1 MSQAPGPTPPSALE
15 PPPPA
20 SLPRLMARTRRP
32 PQPASGFLAGLRIRK
47 KLQFLHTVF
56 SLTLAAILLVAVRP
70 ALNEVVYRAELD
82 ESQMLLQLLARAA
95 QSTPSASADDLAAI
109 AAASGRSIRLGTAQE
124 LGLTPDIAARAT
136 VGGAI
141 PLEIPPQASS
151 DAPRAVV
158 FLPGLRGVEGNF
170 VLAEGRIES
179 ARSAVF
185 QLYLLVGAALL
196 AVYALVALALELF
209 ILPRHVYAPIRRM
222 LAADLAVRE
231 GRTAEEVIDPRFIPQ
246 DELGEIMRSRNQAIV
261 MVREHQQRLAQALED
276 LGVAATDLK
285 RKNHLLESTRKN
297 LADADRLASLG
308 MMSAGIAHELNTP
321 LAVLKGLV
329 EKLARDPAR
338 GVDVPTAELM
348 ARVVGRLERLG
359 ESLLDF
365 ARVRPPRSAP
375 VTIRYVVEEAI
386 TLVRLDRQSGDVAI
400 EDRIPLSLVI
410 DCDAPRM
417 VQVFVNL
424 IRNGVDA
431 LRTKELAG
439 DRTRREPPTIEL
451 LADEKE
457 RDGAPWVSITIRDN
471 GPGIDPA
478 ILPRLFEPFT
488 STRLDSKGTGLGLAV
503 SEGIVREHGGV
514 ILARN
519 RPDVMGAEFEIMLPM
534 TAPTSLPTSEPP
546 AAAPSGHAVP
556 HPQSSPSLATR
567 STGDA
572 RDD

>member
-1 MSQAPGPTPPSALE
+1 
-15 PPPPA
+15 
-20 SLPRLMARTRRP
+20 MARRIRP
-32 PQPASGFLAGLRIRK
+32 KGSVSGFLAGLRIRK

-82 ESQMLLQLLARAA
+82 ESQMLLQVLAKTA
-95 QSTPSASADDLAAI
+95 QTTPGLSAQDLASI
-109 AAASGRSIRLGTAQE
+109 ASASGRSIRFATAEQ
-124 LGLTPDIAARAT
+124 LGLTADVAARAT
-136 VGGAI
+136 VSGTTPI
-141 PLEIPPQASS
+141 EIPPVADS
-151 DAPRAVV
+151 DAPRSIIH
-158 FLPGLRGVEGNF
+158 LPGLRGAEGNF
-170 VLAEGRIES
+170 VVTEGRIET
-179 ARSAVF
+179 ARTAVF
-185 QLYLLVGAALL
+185 RLYLLVGVALL

-209 ILPRHVYAPIRRM
+209 ILPQHVYAPIQRM

-231 GRTAEEVIDPRFIPQ
+231 GRATEEVIDSRFIPK

-261 MVREHQQRLAQALED
+261 MLREHQQKLAQALDD
-276 LGVAATDLK
+276 LNAAATDLK
-285 RKNHLLESTRKN
+285 RKNHLLESTRRN

-321 LAVLKGLV
+321 LAVIKGLV

-375 VTIRYVVEEAI
+375 VAIRYVIEEAL
-386 TLVRLDRQSGDVAI
+386 TLVRLDRQSGDVKL
-400 EDRIPLSLVI
+400 EDRVQPSLI
-410 DCDAPRM
+410 LDCDATRM

-431 LRTKELAG
+431 LRTKDASR
-439 DRTRREPPTIEL
+439 DQPPTIEIT
-451 LADEKE
+451 ADQLE
-457 RDGAPWVSITIRDN
+457 RDGEPWVSITVRDN

-478 ILPRLFEPFT
+478 ILARLFEPFA

-503 SEGIVREHGGV
+503 SEGIVHEHGGV
-514 ILARN
+514 LLARN
-519 RPDVMGAEFEIMLPM
+519 RPDALGAEFEVMLPM
-534 TAPTSLPTSEPP
+534 TAPRPELP
-546 AAAPSGHAVP
+546 APTPTHDKTTQDHTP
-556 HPQSSPSLATR
+556 DLPSLASR
-567 STGDA
+567 STGDS
-572 RDD
+572 RDP